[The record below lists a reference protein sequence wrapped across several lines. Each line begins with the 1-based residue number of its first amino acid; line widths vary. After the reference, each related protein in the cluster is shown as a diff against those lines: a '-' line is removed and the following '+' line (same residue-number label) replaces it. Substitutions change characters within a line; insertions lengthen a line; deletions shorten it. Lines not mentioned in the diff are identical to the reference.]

1 MDNNQLVQILVV
13 PGTTALLLTFLFAYL
28 YRQTADSFFKAWA
41 WGWVA
46 YLGYY
51 LMLAYELK
59 FKGGSPFSFG
69 ADLCFLLTG
78 LCILASTR
86 LTDDKFRWHWTYAVV
101 AGAGVA
107 WAAVTA
113 LQEAHHQN
121 GLVHLGAISVPVRVE
136 IGFSA
141 LLIYCAWAFLR
152 IARERE
158 SQGYRILAISLCIW
172 AFLVASR
179 EVPLLMVGQWAFF
192 GFFLGPLPQL
202 MQAIS
207 MVMIVYETQRRD
219 IDENLETFSSLEAD
233 FRRILE
239 PVELIPTLEKILR
252 RLTTL
257 LHTKRAAIYIFQP
270 SILPSVQRRFSPNF
284 LSKLDS
290 AEASTALRA
299 LLDTA
304 RGNAGLLSVEFLSD
318 FSPEQEDSA
327 LSLQTAARQRIRE
340 LLAAEGV
347 SNATLLPLETRERTL
362 GCLLLPHSGRRRFAA
377 SQTRL
382 LMGMSLQL
390 ATVLEKYVLQHESQR
405 RTREYELLTE
415 IGQVISSHLDQNEV
429 LHAIRREL
437 GRLFDTANF
446 YVAFLEDDLLKF
458 ELEVEDG
465 VVQPKRNR
473 QPTNGI
479 TEYVIRTARPL
490 LITHDIEAARAQLGV
505 VSTGRGARCFCGVPI
520 FANGVAVGVMAVM
533 NFEREYVYG
542 ERDLNILRT
551 VAGQLAVAREN
562 ARLFEQEQRRSRY
575 LAFLNNISK
584 TAISSQNAEEMLAEI
599 VSEIQK
605 NFNFDHI
612 GIGIL
617 DYATKA
623 IEIKAEAGA
632 TSNTLGRRI
641 PLGVGILGRVART
654 GETALVQNTGE
665 SNLLGILPESL
676 SVLCVPISYSETLL
690 GVLNI
695 ESKRDHAF
703 AQEEV
708 LILRTLADVLATALH
723 NAFVFQKMQQQYITD
738 GLTGIKTRRYFLEA
752 LQSEWKRASRSGR
765 PFSVVMVDLDKFKEV
780 NDGMGH
786 LEGDLVLA
794 RIGRLLEQKSRSSNV
809 VARYGGDEFILLMPE
824 TSAEQA
830 RILSERIRLW
840 IATDPFLNERHI
852 TGSFGVAA
860 FPQHGS
866 SAEDLIRIADSGMYI
881 SKKAGGNK
889 VSVAEEINDD
899 RVNIPQRSLL
909 KTYIEGFLCRDEEG
923 PGNAEDLIE
932 TLRKMAAAV
941 KGENDAQALRDAVR
955 MMNRAAEAREIHS
968 AGHGKMVATY
978 AQGVARELGF
988 SGEELEDLVYA
999 AQVHDVGKI
1008 VLPET
1013 LLNKAGPLTPEEY
1026 QMMKNHP
1033 SVGGDILAVIPHSER
1048 IQSWVRH
1055 HQERFDGTGYPAGLK
1070 GEQIPLG
1077 ARIIAVAEAYADM
1090 TADRP
1095 YSYVKNPAEAM
1106 AEMESLSGT
1115 QFDGMLVR
1123 LLTHQLRGEKVTRP
1137 SNT

>member
-1 MDNNQLVQILVV
+1 MDINQLVQILVV

-28 YRQTADSFFKAWA
+28 YRQTAASFFKAWA
-41 WGWVA
+41 YGWVA
-46 YLGYY
+46 YLGYF
-51 LMLAYELK
+51 LMLAYEWR
-59 FKGGSPFSFG
+59 FKGTSPFSLG
-69 ADLCFLLTG
+69 ADLFFLLTG

-86 LTDDKFRWHWTYAVV
+86 LVNDRLRWHWSYAMV
-101 AGAGVA
+101 AGVGIA
-107 WAAVTA
+107 WTAITA
-113 LQEAHHQN
+113 LQEAHN
-121 GLVHLGAISVPVRVE
+121 GPGLIHIGAVVVPVRVE

-141 LLIYCAWAFLR
+141 LFIYCAYAFVR
-152 IARERE
+152 IAKERE
-158 SQGYRILAISLCIW
+158 SQGYRILALSLLIW

-179 EVPLLMVGQWAFF
+179 EVPLLMVGPWAFF

-202 MQAIS
+202 LQAVS

-219 IDENLETFSSLEAD
+219 IDENLETFSNLEAD
-233 FRRILE
+233 FRRVLDPI
-239 PVELIPTLEKILR
+239 ELVPALEKILK
-252 RLTTL
+252 RLTSVL
-257 LHTKRAAIYIFQP
+257 YTKRAAIYIFQP
-270 SILPSVQRRFSPNF
+270 SILPSVQRRFNPGF
-284 LSKLDS
+284 LSKLAS
-290 AEASTALRA
+290 AEASAALTA
-299 LLDTA
+299 LLDSA

-318 FSPEQEDSA
+318 FSPEDSDETP
-327 LSLQTAARQRIRE
+327 SIQTAARRRIRQ
-340 LLAAEGV
+340 LLAAEGA
-347 SNATLLPLETRERTL
+347 SNATLLPLETRERIV
-362 GCLLLPHSGRRRFAA
+362 GCMLLPHSGRRRFSA

-382 LMGMSLQL
+382 LMGVSLQL

-405 RTREYELLTE
+405 RTREYELLTQ

-446 YVAFLEDDLLKF
+446 YVAFLEDELQF

-465 VVQPKRNR
+465 VVLPRR
-473 QPTNGI
+473 SRAPAGGI

-490 LITHDIEAARAQLGV
+490 LITHDIEAARAELGV
-505 VSTGRGARCFCGVPI
+505 VSTGRSARCYCGVPI
-520 FANGVAVGVMAVM
+520 FTNGLATGVMAVM
-533 NFEREYVYG
+533 SFDREFVYG

-551 VAGQLAVAREN
+551 VAGQLAVSREN
-562 ARLFEQEQRRSRY
+562 ARLFQQEQRRSRY
-575 LAFLNNISK
+575 LAFLNNVSK
-584 TAISSQNAEEMLAEI
+584 SAISSQNAEEMLAEI
-599 VSEIQK
+599 VREIQK

-665 SNLLGILPESL
+665 ANLLGILPESL
-676 SVLCVPISYSETLL
+676 SVLCIPISYSETML

-695 ESKRDHAF
+695 ESKRDNAF

-723 NAFVFQKMQQQYITD
+723 NVFVFQKMQQQYITD

-809 VARYGGDEFILLMPE
+809 VARYGGDEFIILMPE

-860 FPQHGS
+860 FPQHGA
-866 SAEDLIRIADSGMYI
+866 SAEDLIRIADTGMYS
-881 SKKAGGNK
+881 SKKAGGNM
-889 VSVAEEINDD
+889 VSVAEEVNDD

-909 KTYIEGFLCRDEEG
+909 KSYIEGFLCRDEDG
-923 PGNAEDLIE
+923 PGNADDLVD
-932 TLRKMAAAV
+932 TLRKMASAV
-941 KGENDAQALRDAVR
+941 KGENDAQALMEAVR

-988 SGEELEDLVYA
+988 TGEELEDLVYA

-1008 VLPET
+1008 VLSET
-1013 LLNKAGPLTPEEY
+1013 LLNKAGPLTPDEY
-1026 QMMKNHP
+1026 QMMKDHP
-1033 SVGGDILAVIPHSER
+1033 SVGGDILAVIPNSER

-1055 HQERFDGTGYPAGLK
+1055 HQERFDGTGYPSGLK

-1123 LLTHQLRGEKVTRP
+1123 LLTHQLRGEKITRP
-1137 SNT
+1137 SNG